1 LPSSTSSSPSP
12 PAGSA
17 AAATKDRSSPTP
29 APIGPGGQSP
39 IPGPTSGTASSPGGS
54 GFPTGAYAGIGIAAI
69 VAVALVSLA
78 AYKLYGML
86 PEDSLLSALRVSRLM
101 SDSGGSPPDS
111 SPDSPPEYDESR
123 FAQKWVD
130 PDELPPTAVAL
141 GEAVAA
147 SVGGEFAGIMRPGTE
162 KVRPPQVITRTAQPE
177 MLTALS
183 DLPDGN
189 SSSIMTPISSIEELG
204 SIDNLNRAL
213 NGTLIGGM
221 MVPAAVSSTVRRPR
235 VDLIVVVDASGALS
249 WQEYRLTKEAMTRPG
264 GLLDSLRNMSAEGSR
279 VAFVEYAYDSV
290 VVSEL
295 DDDFDRVK
303 RRVLSAFQ
311 GDANNWDRDA
321 MYIYEVDEK
330 FGGNALRKVNSLKTM
345 ESQSS
350 SNRKDRRSST
360 AQDEL
365 DNQDEAM
372 SMANA
377 AEVPPAMNG
386 LSRELHLAL
395 KWSRL
400 EMLPP
405 LANRQLEIKMEKANR
420 LRRVL
425 VVNGGELTN
434 GGSLERGFEL
444 AKAQADEMEARGIAL
459 ISIGIGAQQD
469 AGLERLATGDPAA
482 YFSVHAVED
491 VDAILPDVTHMILSP
506 RFRPSSSKLL
516 QAPAPLFKQRLRS
529 RFHKSEAAKHRNA
542 KLKLS
547 DRGVKSDIA
556 KPVTSRATW
565 RDCLWGAEMEADGN
579 SNVPAPNSS
588 NIQPVPASKG
598 GGIVRS
604 ESNLPPWFRDV
615 A

>member
-1 LPSSTSSSPSP
+1 V
-12 PAGSA
+12 
-17 AAATKDRSSPTP
+17 
-29 APIGPGGQSP
+29 
-39 IPGPTSGTASSPGGS
+39 
-54 GFPTGAYAGIGIAAI
+54 AI
-69 VAVALVSLA
+69 ALVSLA

-86 PEDSLLSALRVSRLM
+86 PEDSLFSSLRISRVL
-101 SDSGGSPPDS
+101 SDSGGSPHDS
-111 SPDSPPEYDESR
+111 SPDSPEYDESR
-123 FAQKWVD
+123 FARKWVD
-130 PDELPPTAVAL
+130 PDELPPTLVAA

-189 SSSIMTPISSIEELG
+189 SSSVMTPLSSIEELG
-204 SIDNLNRAL
+204 SIDNMNQVL

-221 MVPAAVSSTVRRPR
+221 MVPAAISSTVRRPR
-235 VDLIVVVDASGALS
+235 VDLIVVIDASGALS
-249 WQEYRLTKEAMTRPG
+249 WQEYRQTKEAMTRPG
-264 GLLDSLRNMSAEGSR
+264 GLMDSLRNMSAEGSR

-321 MYIYEVDEK
+321 LYIYEVDEK

-345 ESQSS
+345 ESQRASVL
-350 SNRKDRRSST
+350 REGVSST
-360 AQDEL
+360 ERDVWDE
-365 DNQDEAM
+365 QDEAT

-434 GGSLERGFEL
+434 GGTLERGFGS
-444 AKAQADEMEARGIAL
+444 AKKQADEMEARGIAV
-459 ISIGIGAQQD
+459 ISVGIGAQQD
-469 AGLERLATGDPAA
+469 PGLERLSTGDPAA
-482 YFSVHAVED
+482 FFSVHAVED
-491 VDAILPDVTHMILSP
+491 IDAILPDVAHMILSP

-516 QAPAPLFKQRLRS
+516 EAPAPLFKQRLRS
-529 RFHKSEAAKHRNA
+529 RFHKADATKSRHTRSKI
-542 KLKLS
+542 S
-547 DRGVKSDIA
+547 DRGA
-556 KPVTSRATW
+556 KPEISKAPSPRPTW
-565 RDCLWGAEMEADGN
+565 RDCLGRLESVVDA
-579 SNVPAPNSS
+579 NSS
-588 NIQPVPASKG
+588 AGARESGGIRPVPASTG